1 MAETR
6 NHTGHRCGISHH
18 AAKLTSEQAKEMR
31 KKYEAQKF
39 SYARLARIFS
49 CGISTARDIV
59 LYRTRWNG

>member
-6 NHTGHRCGISHH
+6 NHTGHLCGANHPK
-18 AAKLTSEQAKEMR
+18 ARLTTEQVKEMR
-31 KKYEAQKF
+31 EIYTSGSIGYPF
-39 SYARLARIFS
+39 LAEIFN